1 MNYFSIKR
9 WFTVKFND
17 KQNERR
23 VLDKTAE
30 LLLRRGIR
38 GWNMDQLAA
47 ESGLA
52 KNTLYRIIG
61 SKEQLIERVIIDRCR
76 MGMVRMVE
84 IIDREED
91 YLETLE
97 AMADE
102 FPQYMN
108 TLYGDF
114 LYEIFLE
121 YPHLEN
127 AISSHRNEL
136 SEHFTDYLKRGI
148 DEGYLREDLQPE
160 MMFEFLQAII
170 LFFVNKGLKGP
181 EQAERIHEGFRCL
194 LYGAVLDT
202 AHEY

>member
-1 MNYFSIKR
+1 M
-9 WFTVKFND
+9 KFND

-30 LLLRRGIR
+30 FLLRRGIR

-76 MGMVRMVE
+76 MGMAHMVG
-84 IIDREED
+84 IIDRGEG

-102 FPQYMN
+102 FPQYMS
-108 TLYGDF
+108 TFYGDF

-121 YPHLEN
+121 FPGLEN
-127 AISSHRNEL
+127 AVRNHRNEL
-136 SEHFTDYLKRGI
+136 SERFTDYLKRGI
-148 DEGYLREDLQPE
+148 DEGYLREDLKPE
-160 MMFEFLQAII
+160 EMLEFLQAII
-170 LFFVNKGLKGP
+170 LFFVNQGLKGT

-194 LYGAVLDT
+194 LYGAVRDSIPE
-202 AHEY
+202 HQRE